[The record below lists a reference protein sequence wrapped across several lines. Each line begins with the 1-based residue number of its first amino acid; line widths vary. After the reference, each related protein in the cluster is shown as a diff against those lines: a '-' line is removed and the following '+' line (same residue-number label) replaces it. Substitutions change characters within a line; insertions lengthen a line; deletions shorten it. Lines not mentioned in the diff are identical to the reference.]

1 MVDKVISRLTITV
14 MAACLF
20 GSAII
25 GFAQEEA
32 AAEGDAAEQAPAQPE
47 GPQWKDREEYDAYQA
62 AYGATDPAEKLKA
75 LEAWKEKYPE
85 TDYEVQRRLMYL
97 DAYQGL
103 QQPAELYD
111 AALELV
117 GMGRDTLGDP
127 NYLRGAYLIT
137 TLTMSMQRTEAQY
150 LANGEKYAREVLEIA
165 NGMQRPAE
173 MAEAAW
179 TTQIQGIKVSAQTTV
194 GWIAMQRKNY
204 PVAERELRTLLEMDP
219 QNGQASY
226 WLGTVLLAQR
236 DPQKQF
242 QAFWQFARAGHMTG
256 EGAMPA
262 ANRKTVADYLAD
274 IYTKFHGDDSG
285 LDELIQQA
293 QQRTFSPQ
301 GFSVKSAEQIAVEKE
316 NELLRTNPDLYAWR
330 NTKNELTGP
339 DGMQF
344 YQTRM
349 NDSLV
354 SLVGYV
360 ISQDPPERPTT
371 LVLGLSDRTTR
382 EVTLHLD
389 QPYRY
394 PAARGTRLRF
404 QAVPTSFTQ
413 EPFMLVMDAEQ
424 DNISGWPDA
433 PPRTEE

>member
-1 MVDKVISRLTITV
+1 MLEKVITRTTIV
-14 MAACLF
+14 AMVACLF
-20 GSAII
+20 GGAII
-25 GFAQEEA
+25 GYAQD
-32 AAEGDAAEQAPAQPE
+32 DAAEQGEAAGQEQAQPE
-47 GPQWKDREEYDAYQA
+47 GKQWQDGQVEYDLYQA
-62 AYGATDPAEKLKA
+62 AFTATDPAEKLKA
-75 LEAWKEKYPE
+75 LDAWKEKYPT
-85 TDYEVQRRLMYL
+85 TDYEAERLVMYTE
-97 DAYQGL
+97 AYQGL
-103 QQPAELYD
+103 QQPTELYD
-111 AALELV
+111 TALELV
-117 GMGRDTLGDP
+117 GLGRDTIGDQL
-127 NYLRGAYLIT
+127 YFRGAYLIS
-137 TLTMSMQRTEAQY
+137 TLTMSTQRTDAQY
-150 LANGEKYAREVLEIA
+150 LENGEKYSREVLTIA
-165 NGMQRPAE
+165 SSMEQPDN
-173 MAEAAW
+173 AA
-179 TTQIQGIKVSAQTTV
+179 QIKGIKVAAQTTIAWV
-194 GWIAMQRKNY
+194 AMQRKNN

-219 QNGQASY
+219 NNAQASY

-256 EGAMPA
+256 EGSMPA
-262 ANRKTVADYLAD
+262 ANRQKVADYLED

-285 LDELIQQA
+285 LDQMIQQA
-293 QQRTFSPQ
+293 QQRTFAPSD
-301 GFSVKSAEQIAVEKE
+301 FSVKSAQQIAVEQE

-330 NTKNELTGP
+330 NTKKELTGP

-349 NDSLV
+349 NDTLV
-354 SLVGYV
+354 QLVGYV

-413 EPFMLVMDAEQ
+413 DPFMIQMDAEQ
-424 DNISGWPDA
+424 DKISGWPDA
-433 PPRTEE
+433 PPRQE